1 MVQCD
6 AAFKSS
12 SSYGAGDTKKTAHNA
27 TNTATLAP
35 RVSRNIANIGRAT
48 PHRFPM
54 QAANVSPALAIL
66 NEADKSIITPHIAR
80 YNHLGPTFSTD
91 PETKRWQQTS
101 PGLREWTTLPDIVN
115 TLFAINRE
123 QPHIELVCDHYL
135 FGTLTPSNAILDQL
149 ETLCADY
156 PNRQLTITVHN
167 RLYEAPQQYSFN
179 RPNDIP
185 HFWGTEQGNTL
196 LDKVCRANPFYQ
208 ELLSAAETAHKNA
221 PDATQ
226 GEWLATICETL
237 SQSNSATIDIPSSQR
252 TAIFSYLDQAQT
264 AIIDT
269 VKANEQLCE
278 ALTTVDLYQ
287 HPLQTIADQHP
298 PKHSRDHC
306 FYSIGGGALT
316 SLLDFT
322 RTLMDRG
329 LLPLDCALLA
339 DNRSF
344 EPIDEINQTGKRPS
358 ILNQLSINPERKKP
372 IYLFNQSQRPDL
384 LLHYKPAIIY
394 LNVKVNSLPEI
405 LTPEFVSLMQEHD
418 YCPCLVLPGKSY
430 AEGQVPYT
438 TIFRQINERYPAL
451 AEKLVVMGGF
461 YAAPSILSGDRVDI
475 TIASKQL
482 APLITLAGALSA
494 TKLKPH
500 ELTTQCDF
508 INLELIPDQASAI
521 ALMAGGANK
530 NFLTYRSAHQ
540 LTGKFLSQPTLDEG
554 ALVTL
559 DMQLEREKQLNSEI
573 SEEITARHVRAAHL
587 LGSDNKPITTLH
599 FKSPHGLKED
609 FRNCLPPSIKGLI
622 NVKQRLDRLNWPD
635 NPNARDSAKQL
646 IESIR
651 ADKEKCLGTRNSRDG
666 IIDAVIAHLFKTQSQ
681 DTHYAHFYHEFY
693 PAQWKGRH
701 GQEGRHGIGP
711 LIDFANEH
719 QLVLPKEVYEAWDL
733 YNPEDPIEPP
743 RHPAFAFPLSI
754 HLSQFTHSISPSR
767 NQVRYNPTLGLP
779 QPWLSHLGRLAQAP
793 MNHTETIGQLNE
805 TLLDYPITWSRYEEI
820 TTRLEQITEL
830 STKIE
835 SKLGIERKD
844 HGDNVF
850 KQTLD
855 TQVTDLKQDLLRF
868 VQAQTLEDALS
879 ALRHCAQGLYKLN
892 SVL

>member
-1 MVQCD
+1 MVQCN
-6 AAFKSS
+6 AAFKPSS
-12 SSYGAGDTKKTAHNA
+12 TLNTGDTKTSAHKA

-35 RVSRNIANIGRAT
+35 RVSRNIANIGRTT
-48 PHRFPM
+48 PNRFPM
-54 QAANVSPALAIL
+54 QAANVSPTLAIL
-66 NEADKSIITPHIAR
+66 NEADKTIITPNIAR
-80 YNHLGPTFSTD
+80 YTHLGPTFSTD

-101 PGLREWTTLPDIVN
+101 PGLREWTTLPDIIN
-115 TLFAINRE
+115 TLFAINRD

-135 FGTLTPSNAILDQL
+135 FGTLTPSNAVLDQI

-156 PNRQLTITVHN
+156 PNRQVTITVHN
-167 RLYEAPQQYSFN
+167 RLYETPQQFSFN
-179 RPNDIP
+179 RPNDQP
-185 HFWGTEQGNTL
+185 NFWATEQGNTL
-196 LDKVCRANPFYQ
+196 LGQVCRTHPFYQ
-208 ELLSAAETAHKNA
+208 ELLSAAETAHKSA
-221 PDATQ
+221 PHATQ
-226 GEWLATICETL
+226 GEWLKATLETL
-237 SQSNSATIDIPSSQR
+237 SQNNSATIDIPPSQR

-264 AIIDT
+264 AIVDT
-269 VKANEQLCE
+269 VQANEQLCE

-287 HPLQTIADQHP
+287 HPLQAIAQQHP
-298 PKHSRDHC
+298 PNHSGDHC

-358 ILNQLSINPERKKP
+358 ILNQLPINPERKKP

-384 LLHYKPAIIY
+384 LLHYKPGVIY

-438 TIFRQINERYPAL
+438 TIYHQINERYPAL

-461 YAAPSILSGDRVDI
+461 YAAPSILSGDCVDI
-475 TIASKQL
+475 TIACKQL
-482 APLITLAGALSA
+482 EPLKTLARALSA
-494 TKLKPH
+494 TKLPPN
-500 ELTTQCDF
+500 ELISQCDF

-521 ALMAGGANK
+521 AIMAGGANK

-540 LTGKFLSQPTLDEG
+540 LTDKLLSQPVLDEG

-559 DMQLEREKQLNSEI
+559 DMQLEREKQQNSEI

-587 LGSDNKPITTLH
+587 LGADNKPISTLH

-609 FRNCLPPSIKGLI
+609 FRNCLPPSIKGLMS
-622 NVKQRLDRLNWPD
+622 VKQRLELLNWPN
-635 NPNARDSAKQL
+635 NPHARDSAKRL

-666 IIDAVIAHLFKTQSQ
+666 IIDAVITHLFKTQSE

-719 QLVLPKEVYEAWDL
+719 ELVLPQEVYEAWDL

-754 HLSQFTHSISPSR
+754 HLSQFTHSISPNR
-767 NQVRYNPTLGLP
+767 NQVRYNSTLGLP
-779 QPWLSHLGRLAQAP
+779 QPWLSHVERVMHAP
-793 MNHTETIGQLNE
+793 MSHTETIRQLNE

-820 TTRLEQITEL
+820 TTRLQQITEL
-830 STKIE
+830 STEIE
-835 SKLGIERKD
+835 LKLGAERKD
-844 HGDNVF
+844 SEENEL
-850 KQTLD
+850 KQTLNAEI
-855 TQVTDLKQDLLRF
+855 TTIKQALLTF
-868 VQAQTLEDALS
+868 AQAQTLETALS

-892 SVL
+892 SIL